1 MPLRFVSR
9 LSSLNSEELF
19 DLFAVVERV
28 QSAFEACYS
37 VSANTVYVKDEGDVS

>member
-19 DLFAVVERV
+19 DLYAVVERV
-28 QSAFEACYS
+28 QSAFEACYK
-37 VSANTVYVKDEGDVS
+37 VSANTVYMKDAGDVS